1 MVSANEEGINMR
13 VAIIGLGDIAR
24 KVYLPLLTTWEGLEL
39 MVCSRTAA
47 TLQRVQAQYR
57 LTRGS
62 TDLDEVLQWQPAAA
76 VVLTDNATHGTIAT
90 RLLESG
96 VDVLVE
102 KPPTLHSA
110 EARALAELADAQ
122 RRVLM
127 VSYNRRYVPLHEQ
140 ARALWGQ
147 RPVGLCLLE
156 KHRATAAHTNLF
168 NNYIDDTIHM
178 IDLLRFFCGEGTV
191 LHTAQQVRDGRL
203 VGAVSAVALRD
214 GGLGLVITSLQAG
227 RWIERYTLH
236 GGQASMHVDAFTRL
250 RLVTPQGEQ
259 VWGSDPK
266 GWMPVAESRG
276 FAQQVAHF
284 FECVRTRQQPQTSGW
299 EAYQTQLLL
308 EEMVGKAQ

>member
-1 MVSANEEGINMR
+1 MISPNEEGIKMR

-24 KVYLPLLTTWEGLEL
+24 KVYLPLLTAWEGLEL
-39 MVCSRTAA
+39 MVCSRTPA
-47 TLQRVQAQYR
+47 TVQRVQAQYR
-57 LTRGS
+57 LPRGS
-62 TDLDEVLQWQPAAA
+62 TDLNEVLKWEPAAA
-76 VVLTDNATHGTIAT
+76 LVLTTNATHKAIAT
-90 RLLESG
+90 RLLQSG

-110 EARALAELADAQ
+110 EARELAALADAQ

-127 VSYNRRYVPLHEQ
+127 VSFNRRYTPLHEQ

-156 KHRATAAHTNLF
+156 KHRATAAHTDLF

-191 LHTAQQVRDGRL
+191 LRTAQRVHEGRL
-203 VGAVSAVALRD
+203 VGAVSIVALRS

-227 RWIERYTLH
+227 RWIERYALH

-266 GWMPVAESRG
+266 GWLPVAETRG

-308 EEMVGKAQ
+308 EEMVSKAE